1 VVQTLEIPNSKPQI
15 PKKLRTANLQ
25 VNGTGSVF
33 RILDL
38 EFSWK
43 LDVGIWNFGV
53 MTLLFK
59 EKTAMQL
66 SVLMILE
73 RNSAAA

>member
-1 VVQTLEIPNSKPQI
+1 MAPV
-15 PKKLRTANLQ
+15 A
-25 VNGTGSVF
+25 VF

-66 SVLMILE
+66 SVLTILE